1 MYNEIIMAGFGGQG
15 VLLIGKLLTYAGMN
29 AGLEVTWMPAYGPE
43 MRGGTCNCTVVLSDR
58 QVGSPISRSPHAA
71 VVLNLQSIDKFEPA
85 IRPGGIMV
93 MNTSLINRPAHR
105 TDITV
110 VPVPANQLALEA
122 GTAKAANM
130 VALGAYI
137 GASGVV
143 DLQRVKDIL
152 AETFAG
158 RDKLVAVNQVALDK
172 GFALGARASGPSRAP
187 GSRASRGIF

>member
-1 MYNEIIMAGFGGQG
+1 MYNEIILAGFGGQG

-71 VVLNLQSIDKFEPA
+71 IVLNLQSIDKFEPA

-110 VPVPANQLALEA
+110 VPVPANQIAQEA

-137 GASGVV
+137 GASGIV

-158 RDKLVAVNQVALDK
+158 RQKVVAINQTALDR
-172 GFALGARASGPSRAP
+172 GFELGQAASAVVAR
-187 GSRASRGIF
+187 